1 VGGFCLERPD
11 FCLSGPHWFRVSH
24 VSLASPES
32 SPSLQRQGR
41 SCVEDDPDH
50 GFAPRAGHRSRR
62 REGERRARRPSRTA
76 VSTWTTLRGQQ
87 RRVLGQRRADGDLG
101 GSGDGDA
108 DHGAGLRRCSSPPR
122 TRASRTG
129 SWRTAGSSPTPARMA
144 NGSRG
149 PTMGST
155 AMRRR
160 LRCGWSRGGD
170 GAPRLQSRSANSLS
184 AGIEQCLAISA
195 QVIVPIL
202 LENSA
207 R

>member
-1 VGGFCLERPD
+1 MFDSGQKWAGFVW
-11 FCLSGPHWFRVSH
+11 SGQISAFPGHTGSAFRTSA
-24 VSLASPES
+24 SLPPKARRAYNVKGAHASRMIRITAS
-32 SPSLQRQGR
+32 RLGR
-41 SCVEDDPDH
+41 AIGRV
-50 GFAPRAGHRSRR
+50 
-62 REGERRARRPSRTA
+62 GERANGGLAGRRGRP
-76 VSTWTTLRGQQ
+76 
-87 RRVLGQRRADGDLG
+87 LGQRRADGDLG

-184 AGIEQCLAISA
+184 AGIDQCLAISA